1 VRRHGRLV
9 YALSEESDLT
19 PADPVGAVVLAL
31 GLVRT
36 MEASGNLVVLKT
48 GPANAHP
55 VAVAFDNASFP
66 EIIGTIAGDDTA
78 ALIARE
84 PHTGHDLIRMIEQ
97 LQKETP

>member
-1 VRRHGRLV
+1 MRRHGRLV

-48 GPANAHP
+48 SSQSRTSRRWSPRADGARP
-55 VAVAFDNASFP
+55 
-66 EIIGTIAGDDTA
+66 GT
-78 ALIARE
+78 
-84 PHTGHDLIRMIEQ
+84 HS
-97 LQKETP
+97 